1 MEKTF
6 KDKVFDGYKVALEYI
21 KKNYMSLVGILL
33 TILLFIFLV
42 LPAATVTVST
52 INYVSN
58 QETYTLV
65 NLIDG
70 VASYRLSDILYG
82 RIIQQVTGTF
92 NYVNSNDPL
101 LNDPTLLKTFGV
113 VFFPNNI
120 FVGAGLIFFII
131 AAVLMVFPKLIV
143 RTVGASLSLVGAFL
157 MIFIYFQVMYEIP
170 ITQPFLTVAYDV
182 EFGAGPI
189 VLIITGFL
197 NAGVAIYVTVM
208 DYIAD
213 YKHRKSESERYL
225 RGGV

>member
-70 VASYRLSDILYG
+70 VDSYRLSDILYG

-92 NYVNSNDPL
+92 NYVNNNDPL

-120 FVGAGLIFFII
+120 FVGAGLILFII

-170 ITQPFLTVAYDV
+170 ITQPFLTVTYDV

-189 VLIITGFL
+189 ILIITGFL

-225 RGGV
+225 RGGI

>member
-70 VASYRLSDILYG
+70 VDSYRLSDILYG

-92 NYVNSNDPL
+92 NYVNNTDPL

-120 FVGAGLIFFII
+120 FVGAGLILFII

-170 ITQPFLTVAYDV
+170 ITQPFLTVTYDV

-189 VLIITGFL
+189 ILIITGFL

>member
-6 KDKVFDGYKVALEYI
+6 KDKAFDGYKVALEYI

-70 VASYRLSDILYG
+70 VDSYRLSDILYG

-92 NYVNSNDPL
+92 NYVNNNDPL

-120 FVGAGLIFFII
+120 FVGAGLILFII

-170 ITQPFLTVAYDV
+170 ITQPFLTVTYDV

-189 VLIITGFL
+189 ILIITGFL

>member
-6 KDKVFDGYKVALEYI
+6 KDKAFDGYKVALEYV
-21 KKNYMSLVGILL
+21 KKNYMSLVVILL

-70 VASYRLSDILYG
+70 VDSYRLSDILYG

-92 NYVNSNDPL
+92 NYVNNTDPL

-120 FVGAGLIFFII
+120 FVGAGLILFII

-189 VLIITGFL
+189 ISIITGFL

>member
-6 KDKVFDGYKVALEYI
+6 KDKAFDGYKVALEYV
-21 KKNYMSLVGILL
+21 KKNYMSLVVILL

-70 VASYRLSDILYG
+70 VDSYRLSDILYG

-92 NYVNSNDPL
+92 NYVNNNDPL

-120 FVGAGLIFFII
+120 FVGAGLILFII

-170 ITQPFLTVAYDV
+170 ITQPFLT
-182 EFGAGPI
+182 
-189 VLIITGFL
+189 
-197 NAGVAIYVTVM
+197 
-208 DYIAD
+208 
-213 YKHRKSESERYL
+213 
-225 RGGV
+225 

>member
-6 KDKVFDGYKVALEYI
+6 KDKAFDGYKVALEYV
-21 KKNYMSLVGILL
+21 KKNYMSLVVILL

-70 VASYRLSDILYG
+70 VDSYRLSDILYG

-92 NYVNSNDPL
+92 NYVNNTDPL

-113 VFFPNNI
+113 AFFPNNI
-120 FVGAGLIFFII
+120 FVGAGLILFII

-170 ITQPFLTVAYDV
+170 ITQPFLTVTYDV

-189 VLIITGFL
+189 ILIITGFL